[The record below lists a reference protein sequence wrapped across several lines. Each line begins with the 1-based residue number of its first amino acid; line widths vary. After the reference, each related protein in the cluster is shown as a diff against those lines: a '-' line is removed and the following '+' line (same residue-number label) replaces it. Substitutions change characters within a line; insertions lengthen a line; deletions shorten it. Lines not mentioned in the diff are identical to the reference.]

1 MDIKVGDEVEII
13 IGRQTNLGFVV
24 TINNSEEG
32 LLYNNEIF
40 KPIEAGMN
48 TIGYIKKI
56 REDGKLDISLNKQG
70 FLNVIEKNC
79 SIILNKLKLKNT
91 ILLTDKSSPEDI
103 TAQLNMS
110 KKAFKK
116 AIGVLYKQKKII
128 INSDCITLPKNILS

>member
-1 MDIKVGDEVEII
+1 MEFKEGDSVKLIV
-13 IGRQTNLGFVV
+13 GRQTNLGFVV
-24 TINNSEEG
+24 EINETTEG

-40 KPIEAGMN
+40 IPIETGMA
-48 TIGYIKKI
+48 TSGYVKKI

-79 SIILNKLKLKNT
+79 KDILNKLQQKN
-91 ILLTDKSSPEDI
+91 ILLLNDKSSPEDI

-116 AIGVLYKQKKII
+116 AIGVLYKKKKIK
-128 INSDCITLPKNILS
+128 INSESISLI

>member
-1 MDIKVGDEVEII
+1 MEFKEGDSVKLIV
-13 IGRQTNLGFVV
+13 GRQTNLGFVV
-24 TINNSEEG
+24 EINETTEG

-40 KPIEAGMN
+40 IPIETGMAKS
-48 TIGYIKKI
+48 GYVKKI

-79 SIILNKLKLKNT
+79 TDILNKLQQKN
-91 ILLTDKSSPEDI
+91 ILLLNDKSSPEDI

-116 AIGVLYKQKKII
+116 AIGVLYKKKKIK
-128 INSDCITLPKNILS
+128 INSESISLI

>member
-1 MDIKVGDEVEII
+1 MEFKEGDQVQII

-24 TINNSEEG
+24 EINESEEG
-32 LLYNNEIF
+32 LLYNNEIYV
-40 KPIEAGMN
+40 PVETGME

-70 FLNVIEKNC
+70 FLNVIERNC
-79 SIILNKLKLKNT
+79 SVILKKLEQKNIIFLN
-91 ILLTDKSSPEDI
+91 DKSSPEDI

-116 AIGVLYKQKKII
+116 AIGVLYKQKKISI
-128 INSDCITLPKNILS
+128 TSESINLNRKN

>member
-1 MDIKVGDEVEII
+1 MEFKEGDSVKLIV
-13 IGRQTNLGFVV
+13 GRQTNLGFVV
-24 TINNSEEG
+24 EINETTEG

-40 KPIEAGMN
+40 IPIETGMA
-48 TIGYIKKI
+48 TSGYVKKI

-79 SIILNKLKLKNT
+79 TDILNKLQQKN
-91 ILLTDKSSPEDI
+91 ILLLNDKSSPEDI

-116 AIGVLYKQKKII
+116 AIGVLYKKKKIK
-128 INSDCITLPKNILS
+128 INSESISLI

>member
-1 MDIKVGDEVEII
+1 MDFKEGDSVKLIV
-13 IGRQTNLGFVV
+13 GRQTNLGFVV
-24 TINNSEEG
+24 EINETTEG

-40 KPIEAGMN
+40 IPIETGMA
-48 TIGYIKKI
+48 TSGYVKKI

-79 SIILNKLKLKNT
+79 TDILNKLQQKN
-91 ILLTDKSSPEDI
+91 ILLLNDKSSPEDI

-116 AIGVLYKQKKII
+116 AIGVLYKKKKIK
-128 INSDCITLPKNILS
+128 INSESISLI

>member
-1 MDIKVGDEVEII
+1 MEVKEGDSVKLIV
-13 IGRQTNLGFVV
+13 GRQTNLGFVV
-24 TINNSEEG
+24 EINETTEG

-40 KPIEAGMN
+40 IPIETGMA
-48 TIGYIKKI
+48 TSGYVKKI

-79 SIILNKLKLKNT
+79 KDILNKLQQKN
-91 ILLTDKSSPEDI
+91 ILLLNDKSSPEDI

-116 AIGVLYKQKKII
+116 AIGVLYKKKKIK
-128 INSDCITLPKNILS
+128 INSESISLI